1 MRKKVGFILLIG
13 LLMAV
18 LVPQLT
24 FAEADWKQVKN
35 SDEIT
40 IYNRP
45 FPGSD
50 FDEFR
55 GVTIVNAP
63 IEVITEVLYD
73 VPAQPEWMSDCLF
86 AKTVKVFDENHII
99 AYNILNIPWPVTDR
113 DSLIDTI
120 FDLDFKTGR
129 VLVTMK
135 AVEEPLIPVSKYVRM
150 TNVFG
155 TCLLERLD
163 KDKTKVT
170 YTMLANPAGNIP
182 SSIAN
187 IFAKM
192 NPYNTLKE
200 LKKIVLKP
208 KYIEI
213 ARKKYSL

>member
-1 MRKKVGFILLIG
+1 
-13 LLMAV
+13 MAV

-35 SDEIT
+35 SDAIT
-40 IYNRP
+40 VYNRP

-55 GVTIVNAP
+55 AVTIVNAP

-99 AYNILNIPWPVTDR
+99 AYNILHFPWPVTDR
-113 DSLIDTI
+113 DFLLDTN
-120 FDLDFKTGR
+120 FDLDFKAGR

-170 YTMLANPAGNIP
+170 YTMLANPAGHVP
-182 SSIAN
+182 AAVAN

-192 NPYNTLKE
+192 NPYNTLKG